1 MENGK
6 WQMENG
12 MGANGDE
19 EQKMRDND
27 QKMAVEETIEREADW
42 MELELD

>member
-27 QKMAVEETIEREADW
+27 QKMAVEETIEREADC